1 MPVWNNRGT
10 LVAGLLPLF
19 LLAPI
24 SVRKQQPSLSCQFV
38 SFKVVLNASDD
49 FQRELGGGLLF
60 RVTHQKQQAW
70 FVDIVP
76 AEENTKDY
84 IYPVNPPLRFN
95 PNQTLGPGYS
105 ETIRS
110 SLSHPHE
117 MKFLLDRLDYDR
129 ISGLVGNVLWPSQ
142 TPDPDKAL
150 SDYDNAV
157 DDARKG
163 SLKVTVSSYKTDPK
177 TGTLAHIKLRVM
189 ITTPPDFQFAP
200 GLNAW
205 PAACAP

>member
-1 MPVWNNRGT
+1 MPVWNDRRV
-10 LVAGLLPLF
+10 LLAGLLPLF

-24 SVRKQQPSLSCQFV
+24 GTRKQQSFSCQLV

-49 FQRELGGGLLF
+49 FQRELGGGLLL
-60 RVTHQKQQAW
+60 RVIHEKQPAW

-84 IYPVNPPLRFN
+84 IYPVNTPLRFN
-95 PNQTLGPGYS
+95 PNQTLGPGYG
-105 ETIRS
+105 ETVQS

-117 MKFLLDRLDYDR
+117 MKFLLDRSDYDR
-129 ISGLVGNVLWPSQ
+129 IFGLVGNVLWPSQ

-150 SDYDNAV
+150 YDYNNAV

-163 SLKVTVSSYKTDPK
+163 SLKITVSSRKIDPK
-177 TGTLAHIKLRVM
+177 TGTVARMKLRVT

-205 PAACAP
+205 PATCGP